1 MAQPERFRKEGEI
14 ERDVSLRPIRDD
26 DLDFLCRVYAS
37 TRMEEL
43 APVPWTPE
51 QKEAF
56 LRFQFDA
63 QHRYY
68 QTHYAGSSFD
78 VVLVDGE
85 PAGRLYVARWEKEIR
100 IVDIAILPEHRGSG
114 IGTHLLE
121 AVLAEGD
128 EAGKAVSIH
137 VEATNPARRLY
148 ERLGFSPVEDRG
160 VYVLMRRPAG
170 GGGGPS

>member
-1 MAQPERFRKEGEI
+1 MEGEI

-43 APVPWTPE
+43 AGVPWTPE
-51 QKEAF
+51 QKQVF

-68 QTHYAGSSFD
+68 QENYAGSTFD

-100 IVDIAILPEHRGSG
+100 IVDVAMLPEHRGRG
-114 IGTHLLE
+114 IGSRLLA

-128 EAGKAVSIH
+128 EAGKPVSIH
-137 VEATNPARRLY
+137 VEASNPARRLY
-148 ERLGFSPVEDRG
+148 ERLGFRQVEDKG
-160 VYVLMRRPAG
+160 VYVLMRRTAG
-170 GGGGPS
+170 GGDGPE